1 MHLERRVHTGVHHQ
15 AAGVVRLFQQPAVL
29 LARLVKT
36 DLTCKRRVVRIID
49 FTVDWDEETL
59 ETLESFSSRFAW
71 LSDIYIARFLRLKLR
86 QSDPGFRGSL
96 IDALNL
102 AEKIGLVES
111 ARDWARIRELR
122 NIAAHEYSAD
132 DYRRLYAE
140 LMRLSPHL
148 LKIEERL

>member
-1 MHLERRVHTGVHHQ
+1 MTAASPLESKIRQ
-15 AAGVVRLFQQPAVL
+15 
-29 LARLVKT
+29 
-36 DLTCKRRVVRIID
+36 DLRSALGHFKYSHAKVERID
-49 FTVDWDEETL
+49 FAADWDEETL
-59 ETLESFSSRFAW
+59 ETLESFSSRFAR
-71 LSDIYIARFLRLKLR
+71 LSDLFIARFLRLKLK

-102 AEKIGLVES
+102 GEKLGLLKS
-111 ARDWARIRELR
+111 AHDWARIRELR

-140 LMRLSPHL
+140 LLRLSPHL

>member
-1 MHLERRVHTGVHHQ
+1 MTPSNPLESKIRQ
-15 AAGVVRLFQQPAVL
+15 DLAGALGHFKYSHAKVAQ
-29 LARLVKT
+29 
-36 DLTCKRRVVRIID
+36 ID
-49 FTVDWDEETL
+49 FTSEWDEETL
-59 ETLESFSSRFAW
+59 ETLESFASRFVR
-71 LSDIYIARFLRLKLR
+71 LSDLYLARFLRLKLL

-102 AEKIGLVES
+102 GEKLGFVDS

-122 NIAAHEYSAD
+122 NIAAHQYSAD

-140 LMRLSPHL
+140 LLRLSPHL

>member
-1 MHLERRVHTGVHHQ
+1 MTSPDSLEIKIREDLRRALAHFKYSH
-15 AAGVVRLFQQPAVL
+15 AKVL
-29 LARLVKT
+29 K
-36 DLTCKRRVVRIID
+36 ID
-49 FTVDWDEETL
+49 FTADWDEETL
-59 ETLESFSSRFAW
+59 ETLESFSSRFAR

-96 IDALNL
+96 IDSLNL
-102 AEKIGLVES
+102 AEKLGLVES

-132 DYRRLYAE
+132 DYRLLYAE
-140 LMRLSPHL
+140 LLRLSPHL